1 MTRRT
6 NKMAMFKST
15 SYSDVIENFDFESIH
30 QYMIETNWT
39 WAFPYEIEGRVP
51 SIEEMK
57 ETAKDLLVQVLFT
70 ETTLPEY
77 WIQSGGF
84 RAYKDAKTY
93 ELWLEFIKK

>member
-1 MTRRT
+1 
-6 NKMAMFKST
+6 MATFKST

-57 ETAKDLLVQVLFT
+57 ETTKDLLFQVLFT

-84 RAYKDAKTY
+84 RAYKDTKTY

>member
-1 MTRRT
+1 
-6 NKMAMFKST
+6 MATFKST

-39 WAFPYEIEGRVP
+39 WAFPYEIKGRVP

-77 WIQSGGF
+77 WLQSGGF
-84 RAYKDAKTY
+84 RAYKDTKTY

>member
-1 MTRRT
+1 
-6 NKMAMFKST
+6 MAMFKST

>member
-6 NKMAMFKST
+6 NKMATFKST
-15 SYSDVIENFDFESIH
+15 SYSDVIENFDFKSIH

>member
-1 MTRRT
+1 
-6 NKMAMFKST
+6 MAPFKST

-39 WAFPYEIEGRVP
+39 WAFPYEIAGRVP

-57 ETAKDLLVQVLFT
+57 ETTKDLLVQVLFT

-84 RAYKDAKTY
+84 RAYKDTKTY

>member
-1 MTRRT
+1 
-6 NKMAMFKST
+6 MATFKST
-15 SYSDVIENFDFESIH
+15 SYSDVIENFDFKSIH

-70 ETTLPEY
+70 ETMLPEY

>member
-1 MTRRT
+1 
-6 NKMAMFKST
+6 MAYKST

-39 WAFPYEIEGRVP
+39 WSFPYEIEGRVP

-57 ETAKDLLVQVLFT
+57 ETAKDLLIQVLFT

-84 RAYKDAKTY
+84 RAYKDTKTY

>member
-1 MTRRT
+1 
-6 NKMAMFKST
+6 MAYKST
-15 SYSDVIENFDFESIH
+15 SYSGVIENFDFESIH

-84 RAYKDAKTY
+84 RAYKDTKTY

>member
-1 MTRRT
+1 
-6 NKMAMFKST
+6 MATFKST

-70 ETTLPEY
+70 ETTHPEY
-77 WIQSGGF
+77 WIQSGYI
-84 RAYKDAKTY
+84 RAYKDTKTY